1 MSDVHEEL
9 AGTRAAVDE
18 MIAATERCASIWL
31 TPSAPGKWSP
41 SQVVEHVAR
50 ALEESAN
57 VAAGAPT
64 KFPSFPFFFRPLIR
78 MMFFNRVLKNNAFPK
93 GKTAKSLDPESGPP
107 TPAQARTRLQGAFE
121 KFDREC
127 REVGRTGRK
136 VKSGI
141 FGSVSP
147 EDFVRF
153 QGIHIRHHRQQMHC

>member
-1 MSDVHEEL
+1 
-9 AGTRAAVDE
+9 
-18 MIAATERCASIWL
+18 
-31 TPSAPGKWSP
+31 
-41 SQVVEHVAR
+41 VVEHVAR

-64 KFPSFPFFFRPLIR
+64 KFPTLPFFMRPLIR

-107 TPAQARTRLQGAFE
+107 TPALARSRLEAALE

-136 VKSGI
+136 VNSGI
-141 FGSVSP
+141 FGSVSV
-147 EDFVRF
+147 EDYVRF
-153 QGIHIRHHRQQMHC
+153 QGIHIRHHRQQMPC